1 MIEHMYMATEQ
12 DVEWLAASDCV
23 VDRPPA
29 FSPGFQ
35 PRGIPVPWQCRKIRR
50 NRPRVRENAARIIRA
65 GLPFILGTDAY
76 HGYLYREV
84 GYAVELG
91 ADTVTALQGVTS
103 HAADVCPGWARLGH
117 LSSGM
122 DADIIAVNGNPLENV
137 SCLSQVGFVMK
148 EGVVFKQM

>member
-1 MIEHMYMATEQ
+1 M
-12 DVEWLAASDCV
+12 
-23 VDRPPA
+23 
-29 FSPGFQ
+29 
-35 PRGIPVPWQCRKIRR
+35 GIFTGKW
-50 NRPRVRENAARIIRA
+50 
-65 GLPFILGTDAY
+65 GTQ
-76 HGYLYREV
+76 
-84 GYAVELG
+84 ELG

-103 HAADVCPGWARLGH
+103 HAADVCGLGHRLGH